1 MMKKQAI
8 LIQCHNKPEQIN
20 VLIDTFPEEQF
31 DFYVHVDKKSD
42 IQKDIFKK
50 SNVHFAESRVCV
62 RWGRYAQVA
71 ATLVLMR
78 MIHNPTQYSY
88 CHLISGNDFPVKPI
102 DWFNSLFCEENCREY
117 IETKRLPGTSTWSW
131 SGLDRMYCYYP
142 NWMNQRP
149 ANKFMKAV
157 RVAYREFVM
166 RTGILKRKDL
176 AVEDFYGGS
185 SWWSITGKMISW
197 MLEYIDDN
205 PRFIKCFD
213 HGVCVDEVFFSTL
226 AMLSPYKENIEDNHM
241 RYMNWSEPG
250 NNSGGPAI
258 LKRKDIDKL
267 ISSEFAFARKFTDLD
282 TIIELKNK
290 MELKS
295 I

>member
-1 MMKKQAI
+1 M
-8 LIQCHNKPEQIN
+8 
-20 VLIDTFPEEQF
+20 
-31 DFYVHVDKKSD
+31 
-42 IQKDIFKK
+42 
-50 SNVHFAESRVCV
+50 
-62 RWGRYAQVA
+62 
-71 ATLVLMR
+71 
-78 MIHNPTQYSY
+78 
-88 CHLISGNDFPVKPI
+88 
-102 DWFNSLFCEENCREY
+102 
-117 IETKRLPGTSTWSW
+117 
-131 SGLDRMYCYYP
+131 
-142 NWMNQRP
+142 
-149 ANKFMKAV
+149 
-157 RVAYREFVM
+157 
-166 RTGILKRKDL
+166 KRKDL